1 MIADAEVDCN
11 IGIPRRPMETTHFD
25 VDAFFAALDAQRQAK
40 RRTWK
45 QVAAETGVSA
55 STLTRMAQGRKP
67 DVDGLAALLR
77 WSGLKAED
85 FVITGPKQPQR
96 KAETLAMICSQLRAD
111 PHLKKEDAEALE
123 AIIRVAYEKLR
134 TT

>member
-1 MIADAEVDCN
+1 
-11 IGIPRRPMETTHFD
+11 METTHFD
-25 VDAFFAALDAQRQAK
+25 AEAFFAALDAQRQVK
-40 RRTWK
+40 KLTWK
-45 QVAAETGVSA
+45 QVAVETGVSA

-85 FVITGPKQPQR
+85 FVITGPKQPQG

-111 PHLKKEDAEALE
+111 PHLKREDAEALE

>member
-1 MIADAEVDCN
+1 MIADVEIDCN
-11 IGIPRRPMETTHFD
+11 IGIARRPMETTHFD
-25 VDAFFAALDAQRQAK
+25 ADAFFAALDAHRQAK
-40 RRTWK
+40 KRTWK

-85 FVITGPKQPQR
+85 FVITGRKQPQR

>member
-1 MIADAEVDCN
+1 
-11 IGIPRRPMETTHFD
+11 METTHFD
-25 VDAFFAALDAQRQAK
+25 VETFFAALDAHRQAK
-40 RRTWK
+40 KLTWK

-55 STLTRMAQGRKP
+55 STLTRIAQGKKP

-77 WSGLKAED
+77 WSGLKAEG

-96 KAETLAMICSQLRAD
+96 KAEPLAMICSQLRAD